1 MFRFYEGAVGGT
13 IGGGFTSTC
22 SILFV
27 CGCGAFQQLPL
38 SILDA
43 NVAERFRSGRFL
55 YQGAA
60 STFWKSS
67 LLCLG
72 WKAVVHYFLG
82 ATASC
87 CYEAAAATAIFVL
100 GADGGWVKLIFF
112 ERRLCVIV
120 GRCC

>member
-1 MFRFYEGAVGGT
+1 V
-13 IGGGFTSTC
+13 
-22 SILFV
+22 
-27 CGCGAFQQLPL
+27 FQKRA
-38 SILDA
+38 I
-43 NVAERFRSGRFL
+43 
-55 YQGAA
+55 
-60 STFWKSS
+60 S
-67 LLCLG
+67 LLGSCQHILE
-72 WKAVVHYFLG
+72 KQFAVPWMESRCTFCFCLG